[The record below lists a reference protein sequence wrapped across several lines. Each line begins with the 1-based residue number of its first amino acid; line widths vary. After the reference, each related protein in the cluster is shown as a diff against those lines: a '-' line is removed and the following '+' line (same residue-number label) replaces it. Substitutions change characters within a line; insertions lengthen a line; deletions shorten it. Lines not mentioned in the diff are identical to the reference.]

1 MLVRTERWNQGDVFF
16 HLPSCLLWEG
26 PQEVSPDG
34 QWSCAITSYLGVEDS
49 PLGHLTKLDRRQ
61 HISTAHSMSH
71 WSQPPKMSSHHY
83 RVDAY
88 ISHSLTLVPRPAR
101 WWSCYFLLNRAE
113 DVENLPWLLAGEGSK
128 RCSAA
133 RGTVKKVKIKGN
145 GLHLRANS
153 PVPHYSPC
161 QGFCHPV
168 LQGTRMRNVGGGW
181 LLKPRADR
189 QTILGQLQCHCE
201 PCN

>member
-1 MLVRTERWNQGDVFF
+1 MGRAL
-16 HLPSCLLWEG
+16 EG
-26 PQEVSPDG
+26 QSWWAVKLCHHFPPGGGRQAPWTLDQTG
-34 QWSCAITSYLGVEDS
+34 QKAAC
-49 PLGHLTKLDRRQ
+49 KK
-61 HISTAHSMSH
+61 ISTAHSMSH
-71 WSQPPKMSSHHY
+71 WSQPPKMSSHHC
-83 RVDAY
+83 RVDAHL
-88 ISHSLTLVPRPAR
+88 SRSLTLVPRPAR
-101 WWSCYFLLNRAE
+101 WWSFYFLLNRAE

-153 PVPHYSPC
+153 PVPHYSPR
-161 QGFCHPV
+161 QGFCHPA